1 MHLAPIYKT
10 CKVGNYFNLKSN
22 TPVLLL
28 SNVVHRFSCLCD
40 VCLTYISKS
49 THHLLTRA
57 KEYLNLGSLVKSKIK
72 EHISEC
78 NLCNKKDT
86 DSLIHPFIVIRKCS
100 SDYNCKIHEALIIKK
115 HQPKLNK
122 QLYENGSSFLL
133 QLF

>member
-28 SNVVHRFSCLCD
+28 SNVVHCFSCPCD

-49 THHLLTRA
+49 TRHLLTRA
-57 KEYLNLGSLVKSKIK
+57 KEYLNLSSLVKSKIK

-78 NLCNKKDT
+78 NL
-86 DSLIHPFIVIRKCS
+86 
-100 SDYNCKIHEALIIKK
+100 
-115 HQPKLNK
+115 
-122 QLYENGSSFLL
+122 
-133 QLF
+133 